1 MSRYYVLRDG
11 EAVPV
16 DEDGWAAEF
25 RQPRDHWRIAAT
37 TLPDGRWVSTV
48 FLGIDHSLFGG
59 PPLIFETM
67 VFEAESMGRIE
78 MYADRYSTREQALA
92 GHERAIR
99 WCAENPSGGGT

>member
-25 RQPRDHWRIAAT
+25 RQPIAAT

-67 VFEAESMGRIE
+67 VFESESMGRIE